1 MAGGR
6 ATVKMRRVALS
17 LGVVAAIGCS
27 EEAPTGSTMAEFS
40 QDREAVAQ
48 RAAAAQSQGGAQKP
62 SAAGHGTG
70 NRSARSKSDEQ
81 VAGTMGGVDKDFVY
95 DPTGKR
101 DPFRSFLLDKA
112 LLDAQEVRGPLEQF
126 DLAQLSLE
134 AVIWQ
139 TGNARA
145 LISDPSGETYIIAN
159 GAKVGKNA
167 GHVIAIEDS
176 LVRVTETYVDHLGRE
191 TTKDIELRMRRN
203 EGG

>member
-6 ATVKMRRVALS
+6 ATVKMRRAVLS

-27 EEAPTGSTMAEFS
+27 EEAPTGSTMAEFT

-48 RAAAAQSQGGAQKP
+48 RTAQAQTKGRPTPPPSGGGNRGAKPAGGA
-62 SAAGHGTG
+62 
-70 NRSARSKSDEQ
+70 EQ
-81 VAGTMGGVDKDFVY
+81 LAGTMGGVDKDFVY
-95 DPTGKR
+95 DATGKR

-112 LLDAQEVRGPLEQF
+112 LVDEHQVRGPLEQF

-145 LISDPSGETYIIAN
+145 LISDPSGETYIVAN